1 MSKFDLIL
9 LFIFALIVAVCGANV
24 WLIVHGFEQFAA
36 GFWTFVTAVC
46 AGEVVTFSLYRVAKG
61 RGVPGSIKG
70 KHPVIDDLENEE
82 KEQK

>member
-9 LFIFALIVAVCGANV
+9 LFIFSLIVAVCGANV
-24 WLIVHGFEQFAA
+24 WLIVHAFEQFAA

-61 RGVPGSIKG
+61 HQGQALDHSRPRVGG
-70 KHPVIDDLENEE
+70 KRR
-82 KEQK
+82 

>member
-9 LFIFALIVAVCGANV
+9 LFIFSLIVAVCGANV

-46 AGEVVTFSLYRVAKG
+46 AGDRKSVV
-61 RGVPGSIKG
+61 
-70 KHPVIDDLENEE
+70 
-82 KEQK
+82 